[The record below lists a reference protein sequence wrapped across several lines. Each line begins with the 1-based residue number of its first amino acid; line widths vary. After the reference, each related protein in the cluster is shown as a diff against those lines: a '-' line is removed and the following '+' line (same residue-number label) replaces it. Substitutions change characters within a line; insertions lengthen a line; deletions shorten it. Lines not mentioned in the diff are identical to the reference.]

1 MSEKLWQIS
10 TTLARLNLSLNAWE
24 VWTDVVC
31 TWEVMIGRGADYIQK
46 AGTIWYSSPCNFVPS
61 VNTALTVFKKKKLR
75 KCLRVCHSGEI
86 TILVDVVSGS
96 HISKNRLVS

>member
-31 TWEVMIGRGADYIQK
+31 TWEVMIGRGADYI
-46 AGTIWYSSPCNFVPS
+46 
-61 VNTALTVFKKKKLR
+61 
-75 KCLRVCHSGEI
+75 
-86 TILVDVVSGS
+86 
-96 HISKNRLVS
+96 